1 MDFLLTLTSV
11 GILLLYAVPGF
22 ILSKAKAVKTDSL
35 PAFSKVLMYVCQP
48 CLTLYTFNDAHYTS
62 HLFGQLLWFFLAIT
76 VVQLISIGIFYLIFR
91 KKQEDVRYR
100 IYTIASTFGN
110 CAFFGVPIL
119 QAVLPDTDAVVF
131 TNMYFASMSLLG
143 WTVASAVIA
152 HDRKYMSI
160 KKIAFNP
167 AVLIMAVA
175 LYFGYQNAFRVI

>member
-1 MDFLLTLTSV
+1 M
-11 GILLLYAVPGF
+11 
-22 ILSKAKAVKTDSL
+22 
-35 PAFSKVLMYVCQP
+35 VL
-48 CLTLYTFNDAHYTS
+48 
-62 HLFGQLLWFFLAIT
+62 LAIA
-76 VVQLISIGIFYLIFR
+76 VVQLISIGFYLIFR

-175 LYFGYQNAFRVI
+175 LYLFGYQNAFRVI